1 MKVWEGK
8 GYQGGKKK
16 KTKTVTAKAL
26 RLERGLSEG
35 QKGSWCGWRTV
46 SRRGVQF
53 VGRKI

>member
-8 GYQGGKKK
+8 GYQGGKK